1 MLAGQLLA
9 SGRGALANSGK
20 TRPLKP
26 NVIFI
31 GASRILRKVFKISLV
46 YFTRRPVSLCSTSN
60 NRATLETS
68 QGQLCGVRNISV
80 WTPFTA
86 ELKFPNL
93 HANRTYRRQHR
104 IDQIDPIRTLGHG
117 QNLRFPPNP

>member
-9 SGRGALANSGK
+9 SGRGPLANSGK

-31 GASRILRKVFKISLV
+31 GASRILHKVFKISLV

-68 QGQLCGVRNISV
+68 QGQLCGEKHFRVDAI
-80 WTPFTA
+80 
-86 ELKFPNL
+86 
-93 HANRTYRRQHR
+93 YRRTKISESAR
-104 IDQIDPIRTLGHG
+104 
-117 QNLRFPPNP
+117 